1 MDTGVKDK
9 IVVATG
15 ASEGIGKAIAK
26 AFLHEGATVVI
37 CSHSPDKLE
46 TARDEL
52 AQSGGQVLA
61 VTADLSTAE
70 GANTLKQRTLEA
82 FGTVHVLINNV
93 GVPGTFAPFMDLSDE
108 DWQRV
113 FEVNV
118 MSAVRVSRVFIPSMQ
133 EQQWGRIIHMA
144 SESGVQPDA
153 VAPQYGM
160 TKAALINLTKSM
172 SKAFASD
179 NILVNAISPAFVMT
193 SMLRGMIE
201 GQAKRLGVG
210 FEEAVSNLLRNYRP
224 HIELKRPGRA
234 EEVAAAAVFLASER
248 ASFVTGINL
257 RVDGGSVASL

>member
-93 GVPGTFAPFMDLSDE
+93 GVPGNFAPFMDLSDE
-108 DWQRV
+108 DWQWV

-133 EQQWGRIIHMA
+133 KQKWGRIIHMA

-201 GQAKRLGVG
+201 GRAKQLGVG

-234 EEVAAAAVFLASER
+234 EEVAAAAVFLASEQ

>member
-93 GVPGTFAPFMDLSDE
+93 GVPGNFAPFMDLSDE

-234 EEVAAAAVFLASER
+234 EEVAAAAVFLASEQ

>member
-46 TARDEL
+46 TARDQL

-61 VTADLSTAE
+61 VTADLSTAN
-70 GANTLKQRTLEA
+70 GANTLKERTLEA

-133 EQQWGRIIHMA
+133 KQKWGRIIHMA

-201 GQAKRLGVG
+201 GQAKQLGVG

-234 EEVAAAAVFLASER
+234 EEVAAAAVFLASEQ
-248 ASFVTGINL
+248 ASFITGINL